1 MPTVGDLRKAKTT
14 DKLLGQT
21 LDEQPA
27 LTISKTNPYY
37 KFAQSQ
43 QLHTVISKSTPKV
56 KEELTLKAMAP
67 ITQIKGDRT
76 PKIKQLGID
85 PTLKAYPPK
94 YERTQMMT
102 PKGYKYL
109 SKTAGKRRN
118 NKKQTKKNKKNRK
131 SNKRR

>member
-1 MPTVGDLRKAKTT
+1 MPTVGNLRKAVTT
-14 DKLLGQT
+14 DKILGQT

-27 LTISKTNPYY
+27 LTIPKTNPYY

-67 ITQIKGDRT
+67 ITKKEGERT

-109 SKTAGKRRN
+109 SKTAGKRRK
-118 NKKQTKKNKKNRK
+118 NKRKQTKKHRK
-131 SNKRR
+131 YSKRR